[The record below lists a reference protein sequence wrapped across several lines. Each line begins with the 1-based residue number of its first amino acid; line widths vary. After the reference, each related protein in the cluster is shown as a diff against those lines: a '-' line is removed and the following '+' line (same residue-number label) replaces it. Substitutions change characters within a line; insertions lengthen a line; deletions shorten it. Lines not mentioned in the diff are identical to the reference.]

1 MNILY
6 IAYSCNPFAGSEDKI
21 GWCVP
26 YESSKT
32 NKVYVITKEEQREP
46 VEKYLQSHPLENIK
60 FYYVDIPNS
69 YKKIFKGFMYSGRL
83 NVWNKRVLPLAKK
96 NCADQKIDVIHQI
109 TPIEFRAIGD
119 YGKIENIKFVCGPL
133 GGGESLPN
141 GLKDYAKGHEI
152 IEVVRSGINRWYRF
166 KLRITGKLN
175 RCDYIMFAN
184 KETQKF
190 LVGGRELNCP
200 YELVFDNGLRPD
212 ELVNWTEKEKRMKNY
227 NVSDEPVTKV
237 AVDIDDIKDTSRE
250 KSLNKECV
258 FLIAGRMIYRKGLD
272 FLFDA
277 LMRIPQ
283 ETRYQV
289 RVVGDGPELEH
300 LRKRCKDDLNLSEHV
315 HCMGSIPYMEMEK
328 EYACADVFIMPSIR
342 ETTGTVLLEAMSKG
356 IPVITINKFGG
367 ATLFD
372 ENTGWLYEG
381 NSKEEYIENLKK
393 AILECIANPGEVI
406 RRGKNARKKA
416 EKYTWQEKN
425 EKYQAIYEEL
435 LKE

>member
-60 FYYVDIPNS
+60 FYYVDIPNF

-83 NVWNKRVLPLAKK
+83 NVWNRRVLPLAKK
-96 NCADQKIDVIHQI
+96 ICADQKIDIIHQI

-119 YGKIENIKFVCGPL
+119 YGKIANIKFVCGPL

-184 KETQKF
+184 RETRDF
-190 LVGGRELNCP
+190 LGLDGNVPLVTEIAADEISIEERTVPKDINK
-200 YELVFDNGLRPD
+200 ELVFL
-212 ELVNWTEKEKRMKNY
+212 
-227 NVSDEPVTKV
+227 
-237 AVDIDDIKDTSRE
+237 
-250 KSLNKECV
+250 
-258 FLIAGRMIYRKGLD
+258 FAGRMVYRKGLEL
-272 FLFDA
+272 LFDA
-277 LMRIPQ
+277 IMEIPD
-283 ETRYQV
+283 EWKYIV
-289 RVVGDGPELEH
+289 KIVGTGPELSH
-300 LRKRCKDDLNLSEHV
+300 LKHRCELNSLLSAHV
-315 HCMGSIPYMEMEK
+315 QFMGAVEYSEMQR
-328 EYACADVFIMPSIR
+328 EYEMSDVLIMPSIR
-342 ETTGTVLLEAMSKG
+342 ETTGTVLIEAMSQG
-356 IPVITINKFGG
+356 MPIITINKFGG
-367 ATLFD
+367 AILVD
-372 ENTGWLYEG
+372 ENTGWLYSGENQKSYIAG
-381 NSKEEYIENLKK
+381 LKNAMVACIVNPKEVE
-393 AILECIANPGEVI
+393 
-406 RRGKNARKKA
+406 RRGQNARKKV
-416 EKYTWQEKN
+416 KDYTWKRKCDQYEK
-425 EKYQAIYEEL
+425 IYKRL
-435 LKE
+435 NRN

>member
-60 FYYVDIPNS
+60 FYYVDIPNF

-83 NVWNKRVLPLAKK
+83 NVWNRRVLPLAKK
-96 NCADQKIDVIHQI
+96 ICADQKIDVVHQI

-119 YGKIENIKFVCGPL
+119 YGKIANIKFVCGPL

-184 KETQKF
+184 RETRDF
-190 LVGGRELNCP
+190 LGLDGNVPLVTEIAADEISIEERTVPKDINK
-200 YELVFDNGLRPD
+200 ELVFL
-212 ELVNWTEKEKRMKNY
+212 
-227 NVSDEPVTKV
+227 
-237 AVDIDDIKDTSRE
+237 
-250 KSLNKECV
+250 
-258 FLIAGRMIYRKGLD
+258 FAGRMVYRKGLEL
-272 FLFDA
+272 LFDTI
-277 LMRIPQ
+277 MEIPD
-283 ETRYQV
+283 EWKYIV
-289 RVVGDGPELEH
+289 KIVGTGPELSH
-300 LRKRCKDDLNLSEHV
+300 LKHRCELNSLLSAHV
-315 HCMGSIPYMEMEK
+315 QFMGAVEYSEMQR
-328 EYACADVFIMPSIR
+328 EYEMSDVLIMPSIR
-342 ETTGTVLLEAMSKG
+342 ETTGTVLIEAMSQG
-356 IPVITINKFGG
+356 MPIITINKFGG
-367 ATLFD
+367 AILVD
-372 ENTGWLYEG
+372 ENTGWLYSGENQKSYIAG
-381 NSKEEYIENLKK
+381 LKNAMVACIVNPKEVE
-393 AILECIANPGEVI
+393 
-406 RRGKNARKKA
+406 RRGQNARKKV
-416 EKYTWQEKN
+416 KDYTWKRKCDQYEK
-425 EKYQAIYEEL
+425 IYKRL
-435 LKE
+435 NRN

>member
-60 FYYVDIPNS
+60 FYYVDIPNF

-83 NVWNKRVLPLAKK
+83 NVWNRRVLPLAKK
-96 NCADQKIDVIHQI
+96 ISADQKIDVIHQI

-119 YGKIENIKFVCGPL
+119 YGKIANIKFVCGPL

-184 KETQKF
+184 RETRDF
-190 LVGGRELNCP
+190 LGLDGNVPLVTEIAADEISIEERTVPKDINK
-200 YELVFDNGLRPD
+200 ELVFL
-212 ELVNWTEKEKRMKNY
+212 
-227 NVSDEPVTKV
+227 
-237 AVDIDDIKDTSRE
+237 
-250 KSLNKECV
+250 
-258 FLIAGRMIYRKGLD
+258 FAGRMVYRKGLEL
-272 FLFDA
+272 LFDA
-277 LMRIPQ
+277 IMEIPD
-283 ETRYQV
+283 EWKYIV
-289 RVVGDGPELEH
+289 KIVGTGPELSH
-300 LRKRCKDDLNLSEHV
+300 LKHRCELNSLLSAHV
-315 HCMGSIPYMEMEK
+315 QFMGAVEYSEMQR
-328 EYACADVFIMPSIR
+328 EYEMSDVLIMPSIR
-342 ETTGTVLLEAMSKG
+342 ETTGTVLIEAMSQG
-356 IPVITINKFGG
+356 MPIITINKFGG
-367 ATLFD
+367 AILVD
-372 ENTGWLYEG
+372 ENTGWLYSGENQKSYIAG
-381 NSKEEYIENLKK
+381 LKNAMVACIVNPKEVE
-393 AILECIANPGEVI
+393 
-406 RRGKNARKKA
+406 RRGQNARKKV
-416 EKYTWQEKN
+416 KDYTWKRKCDQYEK
-425 EKYQAIYEEL
+425 IYKRL
-435 LKE
+435 NRN

>member
-60 FYYVDIPNS
+60 FYYVDIPNF

-83 NVWNKRVLPLAKK
+83 NVWNRRVLPLAKK
-96 NCADQKIDVIHQI
+96 ICADQKIDVVHQI

-119 YGKIENIKFVCGPL
+119 YGKIANIKFVCGPL

-184 KETQKF
+184 RETRDF
-190 LVGGRELNCP
+190 LGLDGNVPLVTEIAADEISIEERTVPKDINK
-200 YELVFDNGLRPD
+200 ELVFL
-212 ELVNWTEKEKRMKNY
+212 
-227 NVSDEPVTKV
+227 
-237 AVDIDDIKDTSRE
+237 
-250 KSLNKECV
+250 
-258 FLIAGRMIYRKGLD
+258 FAGRMVYRKGLEL
-272 FLFDA
+272 LFDA
-277 LMRIPQ
+277 IMEIPD
-283 ETRYQV
+283 EWKYIV
-289 RVVGDGPELEH
+289 KIVGTGPELSH
-300 LRKRCKDDLNLSEHV
+300 LKHRCELNSLLSAHV
-315 HCMGSIPYMEMEK
+315 QFIGAVEYSEMQR
-328 EYACADVFIMPSIR
+328 EYEMSDVLIMPSIR
-342 ETTGTVLLEAMSKG
+342 ETTGTVLIEAMSQG
-356 IPVITINKFGG
+356 MPIITINKFGG
-367 ATLFD
+367 AILVD
-372 ENTGWLYEG
+372 ENTGWLYSGENQKSYIAG
-381 NSKEEYIENLKK
+381 LKNAMVACIVNPKEVE
-393 AILECIANPGEVI
+393 
-406 RRGKNARKKA
+406 RRGQNARKKV
-416 EKYTWQEKN
+416 KDYTWKRKCDQYEK
-425 EKYQAIYEEL
+425 IYKRL
-435 LKE
+435 NRN

>member
-60 FYYVDIPNS
+60 FYYVDIPNF

-83 NVWNKRVLPLAKK
+83 NVWNRRVLPLAKK
-96 NCADQKIDVIHQI
+96 ICADQKIDVVHQI

-119 YGKIENIKFVCGPL
+119 YGKIANIKFVCGPL

-184 KETQKF
+184 RETRDF
-190 LVGGRELNCP
+190 LGLDGNVPLLTEIAADEISIEERTVPKDINK
-200 YELVFDNGLRPD
+200 ELVFL
-212 ELVNWTEKEKRMKNY
+212 
-227 NVSDEPVTKV
+227 
-237 AVDIDDIKDTSRE
+237 
-250 KSLNKECV
+250 
-258 FLIAGRMIYRKGLD
+258 FAGRMVYRKGLEL
-272 FLFDA
+272 LFDA
-277 LMRIPQ
+277 IMEIPD
-283 ETRYQV
+283 EWKYIV
-289 RVVGDGPELEH
+289 KIVGTGPELSH
-300 LRKRCKDDLNLSEHV
+300 LKHRCELNSLLSAHV
-315 HCMGSIPYMEMEK
+315 QFMGAVEYSEMQR
-328 EYACADVFIMPSIR
+328 EYEMSDVLIMPSIR
-342 ETTGTVLLEAMSKG
+342 ETTGTVLIEAMSQG
-356 IPVITINKFGG
+356 MPIITINKFGG
-367 ATLFD
+367 AILVD
-372 ENTGWLYEG
+372 ENTGWLYSGENQKSYIAG
-381 NSKEEYIENLKK
+381 LKNAMVACIVNPKEVE
-393 AILECIANPGEVI
+393 
-406 RRGKNARKKA
+406 RRGQNARKKV
-416 EKYTWQEKN
+416 KDYTWKRKCDQYEK
-425 EKYQAIYEEL
+425 IYKRL
-435 LKE
+435 NRN

>member
-60 FYYVDIPNS
+60 FYYVDIPNF

-83 NVWNKRVLPLAKK
+83 NVWNRRVLPLAKK
-96 NCADQKIDVIHQI
+96 ICANQKIDVVHQI

-119 YGKIENIKFVCGPL
+119 YGKIANIKFVCGPL

-184 KETQKF
+184 RETRDF
-190 LVGGRELNCP
+190 LGLDGNVPLVTEIAADEISIEERTVPKDINK
-200 YELVFDNGLRPD
+200 ELVFL
-212 ELVNWTEKEKRMKNY
+212 
-227 NVSDEPVTKV
+227 
-237 AVDIDDIKDTSRE
+237 
-250 KSLNKECV
+250 
-258 FLIAGRMIYRKGLD
+258 FAGRMVYRKGLEL
-272 FLFDA
+272 LFDA
-277 LMRIPQ
+277 IMEIPD
-283 ETRYQV
+283 EWKYIV
-289 RVVGDGPELEH
+289 KIVGTGPELSH
-300 LRKRCKDDLNLSEHV
+300 LKHRCELNSLLSAHV
-315 HCMGSIPYMEMEK
+315 QFMGAVEYSEMQR
-328 EYACADVFIMPSIR
+328 EYEMSDVLIMPSIR
-342 ETTGTVLLEAMSKG
+342 ETTGTVLIEAMSQG
-356 IPVITINKFGG
+356 MPIITINKFGG
-367 ATLFD
+367 AILVD
-372 ENTGWLYEG
+372 ENTGWLYSGENQKSYIAG
-381 NSKEEYIENLKK
+381 LKNAMVACIVNPKEVE
-393 AILECIANPGEVI
+393 
-406 RRGKNARKKA
+406 RRGQNARKKV
-416 EKYTWQEKN
+416 KDYTWKRKCDQYEK
-425 EKYQAIYEEL
+425 IYKRL
-435 LKE
+435 NRN

>member
-60 FYYVDIPNS
+60 FYYVDIPNF

-83 NVWNKRVLPLAKK
+83 NVWNRRVLPLAKK
-96 NCADQKIDVIHQI
+96 ICADQKIDIIHQI

-119 YGKIENIKFVCGPL
+119 YGKIANIKFVCGPL

-184 KETQKF
+184 RETRDF
-190 LVGGRELNCP
+190 LGLDGNVPLVTEIAADEISIEERTVPKDINK
-200 YELVFDNGLRPD
+200 ELVFL
-212 ELVNWTEKEKRMKNY
+212 
-227 NVSDEPVTKV
+227 
-237 AVDIDDIKDTSRE
+237 
-250 KSLNKECV
+250 
-258 FLIAGRMIYRKGLD
+258 FAGRMVYRKGLEL
-272 FLFDA
+272 LFDA
-277 LMRIPQ
+277 IMEIPD
-283 ETRYQV
+283 EWKYIV
-289 RVVGDGPELEH
+289 KIVGTGPELSH
-300 LRKRCKDDLNLSEHV
+300 LKHRCELNSLLSAHV
-315 HCMGSIPYMEMEK
+315 QFMGAVEYSEMQR
-328 EYACADVFIMPSIR
+328 EYERSDVLIMPSIR
-342 ETTGTVLLEAMSKG
+342 ETTGTVLIEAMSQG
-356 IPVITINKFGG
+356 MPIITINKFGG
-367 ATLFD
+367 AILVD
-372 ENTGWLYEG
+372 ENTGWLYSGENQKSYIAG
-381 NSKEEYIENLKK
+381 LKNAMVACIVNPKEVE
-393 AILECIANPGEVI
+393 
-406 RRGKNARKKA
+406 RRGQNARKKV
-416 EKYTWQEKN
+416 KDYTWKRKCDQYEK
-425 EKYQAIYEEL
+425 IYKRL
-435 LKE
+435 NRN

>member
-60 FYYVDIPNS
+60 FYYVDIPNF

-83 NVWNKRVLPLAKK
+83 NVWNRRVLPLAKK
-96 NCADQKIDVIHQI
+96 ISADQKIDVIHQI

-119 YGKIENIKFVCGPL
+119 YGKIANIKFVCGPL

-184 KETQKF
+184 RETRDF
-190 LVGGRELNCP
+190 LGLDGNVPLVTEIAADEISIEERTVPKDINK
-200 YELVFDNGLRPD
+200 ELVFL
-212 ELVNWTEKEKRMKNY
+212 
-227 NVSDEPVTKV
+227 
-237 AVDIDDIKDTSRE
+237 
-250 KSLNKECV
+250 
-258 FLIAGRMIYRKGLD
+258 FAGRMVYRKGLEL
-272 FLFDA
+272 LFDA
-277 LMRIPQ
+277 IMEIPD
-283 ETRYQV
+283 EWKYIV
-289 RVVGDGPELEH
+289 KIVGTGPELSH
-300 LRKRCKDDLNLSEHV
+300 LKHRCESNSLLSAHV
-315 HCMGSIPYMEMEK
+315 QFMGAVEYSEMQR
-328 EYACADVFIMPSIR
+328 EYEMSDVLIMPSIR
-342 ETTGTVLLEAMSKG
+342 ETTGTVLIEAMSQG
-356 IPVITINKFGG
+356 MPIITINKFGG
-367 ATLFD
+367 AILVD
-372 ENTGWLYEG
+372 ENTGWLYSGENQKSYIAG
-381 NSKEEYIENLKK
+381 LKNAMVACIVNPKEVE
-393 AILECIANPGEVI
+393 
-406 RRGKNARKKA
+406 RRGQNARKKV
-416 EKYTWQEKN
+416 KDYTWKRKCDQYEK
-425 EKYQAIYEEL
+425 IYKRL
-435 LKE
+435 NRN

>member
-60 FYYVDIPNS
+60 FYYVDIPNF

-83 NVWNKRVLPLAKK
+83 NVWNRRVLPLAKK
-96 NCADQKIDVIHQI
+96 ICADQKIDVVHQI

-119 YGKIENIKFVCGPL
+119 YGKIANIKFVCGPL

-184 KETQKF
+184 RETRDF
-190 LVGGRELNCP
+190 LGLDGNVPLVTEIAADEISIEERTVPKDINK
-200 YELVFDNGLRPD
+200 ELVFL
-212 ELVNWTEKEKRMKNY
+212 
-227 NVSDEPVTKV
+227 
-237 AVDIDDIKDTSRE
+237 
-250 KSLNKECV
+250 
-258 FLIAGRMIYRKGLD
+258 FAGRMVYRKGLEL
-272 FLFDA
+272 LFDA
-277 LMRIPQ
+277 IMEIPD
-283 ETRYQV
+283 EWKYIV
-289 RVVGDGPELEH
+289 KIVGTGPELSH
-300 LRKRCKDDLNLSEHV
+300 LKHRCELNSLLSAHV
-315 HCMGSIPYMEMEK
+315 QFMGAVEYSEMQR
-328 EYACADVFIMPSIR
+328 EYEMSDVLIMPSIR
-342 ETTGTVLLEAMSKG
+342 ETTGTVLIEAMSQG
-356 IPVITINKFGG
+356 MPIITINKFGG
-367 ATLFD
+367 AILVD
-372 ENTGWLYEG
+372 ENTGWLYSGENQKSYIAG
-381 NSKEEYIENLKK
+381 LKNAMVACIVNKKEVERS
-393 AILECIANPGEVI
+393 GQ
-406 RRGKNARKKA
+406 NARKKV
-416 EKYTWQEKN
+416 KDYTWKRKCDQYEK
-425 EKYQAIYEEL
+425 IYKRL
-435 LKE
+435 NRN

>member
-60 FYYVDIPNS
+60 FYYVDIPNF

-83 NVWNKRVLPLAKK
+83 NVWNRRVLPLAKK
-96 NCADQKIDVIHQI
+96 ICADQKIDVVHQI

-119 YGKIENIKFVCGPL
+119 YGKIANIKFVCGPL

-184 KETQKF
+184 RETRDF
-190 LVGGRELNCP
+190 LGLDGNVPLVTEIAADEISIEERTVPKDINK
-200 YELVFDNGLRPD
+200 ELVFL
-212 ELVNWTEKEKRMKNY
+212 
-227 NVSDEPVTKV
+227 
-237 AVDIDDIKDTSRE
+237 
-250 KSLNKECV
+250 
-258 FLIAGRMIYRKGLD
+258 FAGRMVYRKGLEL
-272 FLFDA
+272 LFDA
-277 LMRIPQ
+277 IMEIPD
-283 ETRYQV
+283 EWKYIV
-289 RVVGDGPELEH
+289 KIVGTGPELSH
-300 LRKRCKDDLNLSEHV
+300 LKHRCELNSLLSAHV
-315 HCMGSIPYMEMEK
+315 QFMGAVEYSEMQR
-328 EYACADVFIMPSIR
+328 EYEMSDVLIMPSIR
-342 ETTGTVLLEAMSKG
+342 ETTGTVLIEAMSQG
-356 IPVITINKFGG
+356 MPIITINKFGG
-367 ATLFD
+367 AILVD
-372 ENTGWLYEG
+372 ENTGWLYSGENQKSYIAG
-381 NSKEEYIENLKK
+381 LKNAMVACIVNPKEVE
-393 AILECIANPGEVI
+393 
-406 RRGKNARKKA
+406 RRGQNARKKV
-416 EKYTWQEKN
+416 KDYTWKRKCDQYEK
-425 EKYQAIYEEL
+425 IYKRL
-435 LKE
+435 NRN

>member
-46 VEKYLQSHPLENIK
+46 VEKYLKSHPLENIE
-60 FYYVDIPNS
+60 FFYVDIPN
-69 YKKIFKGFMYSGRL
+69 YFKKVFKGFMYSGRL
-83 NVWNKRVLPLAKK
+83 NIWNKRVFPLAKRL
-96 NCADQKIDVIHQI
+96 CEEEKIDIVHQI

-119 YGKIENIKFVCGPL
+119 YGKIANIKFVCGPL
-133 GGGESLPN
+133 GGGEFLPN

-152 IEVVRSGINRWYRF
+152 IEVVRSAINHWYRF
-166 KLRITGKLN
+166 KLKITGKLN

-190 LVGGRELNCP
+190 LVGGAGLNCP

-212 ELVNWTEKEKRMKNY
+212 ELVNWTEKEK
-227 NVSDEPVTKV
+227 
-237 AVDIDDIKDTSRE
+237 DTCKE
-250 KSLNKECV
+250 KGRNEECI
-258 FLIAGRMIYRKGLD
+258 FLVAGRMIYRKGLD
-272 FLFDA
+272 FLFDT

-289 RVVGDGPELEH
+289 RVIGDGSELEH
-300 LRKRCKDDLNLSEHV
+300 LRKRCKGDLNLSEHV

-328 EYACADVFIMPSIR
+328 EYAGADVFIMPSIR

-356 IPVITINKFGG
+356 VPVITINKFGG

-393 AILECIANPGEVI
+393 LFLNVLLI
-406 RRGKNARKKA
+406 
-416 EKYTWQEKN
+416 
-425 EKYQAIYEEL
+425 L
-435 LKE
+435 LK

>member
-60 FYYVDIPNS
+60 FYYVDIPNF

-83 NVWNKRVLPLAKK
+83 NVWNRRVLPLAKK
-96 NCADQKIDVIHQI
+96 ICEDKKIDVIHQI

-119 YGKIENIKFVCGPL
+119 YGKIANIKFVCGPL

-184 KETQKF
+184 RETRDF
-190 LVGGRELNCP
+190 LGLDGNVPLVTEIAADEISIEERTVPKDINK
-200 YELVFDNGLRPD
+200 ELVFL
-212 ELVNWTEKEKRMKNY
+212 
-227 NVSDEPVTKV
+227 
-237 AVDIDDIKDTSRE
+237 
-250 KSLNKECV
+250 
-258 FLIAGRMIYRKGLD
+258 FAGRMVYRKGLEL
-272 FLFDA
+272 LFDA
-277 LMRIPQ
+277 IMEIPD
-283 ETRYQV
+283 EWKYIV
-289 RVVGDGPELEH
+289 KIVGTGPELSH
-300 LRKRCKDDLNLSEHV
+300 LKHRCELNSLLSAHV
-315 HCMGSIPYMEMEK
+315 QFMGAVEYSEMQR
-328 EYACADVFIMPSIR
+328 EYEMSDVLIMPSIR
-342 ETTGTVLLEAMSKG
+342 ETTGTVLIEAMSQG
-356 IPVITINKFGG
+356 MPIITINKFGG
-367 ATLFD
+367 AILVD
-372 ENTGWLYEG
+372 ENTGWLYSGENQKSYIAG
-381 NSKEEYIENLKK
+381 LKNAMVACIVNPKEVE
-393 AILECIANPGEVI
+393 
-406 RRGKNARKKA
+406 RRGQNARKKV
-416 EKYTWQEKN
+416 KDYTWKRKCDQYEK
-425 EKYQAIYEEL
+425 IYKRL
-435 LKE
+435 NRN